1 VQNLRKYL
9 RFCTHYFYAQCL
21 STELR
26 VRAINNGSETV
37 LVSGS
42 KRIGINRKDDQLEF
56 RTPVGED
63 NESSVQ
69 VQPHDYSLLVKD
81 GYRF

>member
-1 VQNLRKYL
+1 
-9 RFCTHYFYAQCL
+9 
-21 STELR
+21 
-26 VRAINNGSETV
+26 V

-42 KRIGINRKDDQLEF
+42 KRIQINRKDDQLEF
-56 RTPVGED
+56 RTLAGED